1 MILSTIFIIMMV
13 GFLFRMIRFAIRAS
27 WSILKVCAVI
37 ILFPVLLGSLAWAG
51 LTILALILLGIG
63 AIASFVVHA

>member
-13 GFLFRMIRFAIRAS
+13 GFLFRMIGFAIRAS